1 MAIQIDASPVTVFM
15 AVEQGVLCWEARA
28 ARATERAGDDEWP
41 AHAVPPKV
49 SIEFTASG
57 KSFTAYNNATRL
69 ALAVL
74 EGDRDAALL
83 LADLV
88 QEEYLAAKR

>member
-1 MAIQIDASPVTVFM
+1 
-15 AVEQGVLCWEARA
+15 
-28 ARATERAGDDEWP
+28 
-41 AHAVPPKV
+41 V